1 MKFIFLQTKC
11 RLTII
16 IREAHAQMSFLD
28 LLQEDVLLVEEEYNG
43 CGSEVT
49 VVTDTVEQVE
59 TLMHSVL
66 WLEGHGKRFVTKMPH
81 SNSACKMFG
90 WSFID
95 GPQWQPTTSSSST
108 STMSYALRAAMKMIQ
123 VTPSKQ
129 WIHFFLSER
138 WPPTSNILQNTKIS
152 LLALVSIQT
161 YLIQFFWLLNL
172 LGILRWWWWSLVCLL
187 HAIAIIE
194 KAEGVPEVEVLER
207 ELGLDDTGGLH
218 SWSQDVLLSRDI
230 ARLDQP
236 LQVIQIAW
244 R

>member
-11 RLTII
+11 CLTII

-28 LLQEDVLLVEEEYNG
+28 LLQEDILLVEEEYNG

-81 SNSACKMFG
+81 SNSACKKCG

-152 LLALVSIQT
+152 LLALVSIQA
-161 YLIQFFWLLNL
+161 YLIQFFWLEFWDDGHWFVYFMPSLS
-172 LGILRWWWWSLVCLL
+172 LRRLKVYLKWRSLKENWVSM
-187 HAIAIIE
+187 IP
-194 KAEGVPEVEVLER
+194 VVFT
-207 ELGLDDTGGLH
+207 LDRRTSCSVGT
-218 SWSQDVLLSRDI
+218 
-230 ARLDQP
+230 
-236 LQVIQIAW
+236 
-244 R
+244 